1 MNRKFLTVFFTLL
14 LLVGAVTTAATVVF
28 LVKYADPGR
37 DWVFLCLPLIL
48 WAAGLLGLLL
58 RKRKKAAED
67 EPEEDGGIE

>member
-1 MNRKFLTVFFTLL
+1 MNRKFLTVFFALL

-48 WAAGLLGLLL
+48 LAAGVAGLCLC
-58 RKRKKAAED
+58 KRKKPAED